1 MCNHHYSLVTLA
13 LIAFLFLACKEE
25 PYVPVSYLTVIPA
38 TVEIMEGEETDLSV
52 WIRPDDATDKTVSW
66 SSRNPSLVQVDPNG
80 HVITLAPGETTIVAQ
95 VTDKTAE
102 CHITILR
109 SPYNTRITF
118 SDPGVESALV
128 AAFDANG
135 DGWISEGEA
144 SDVTTMEG
152 VFGDR
157 KDFRSFDEFRYF
169 THITRLPDHFFE
181 NWSSL
186 QSIVLPGALK
196 EIGERAFAGCSNLLE
211 LSLPDGVS
219 RIGDSAFSGC
229 RQLTSFRVPKDIE
242 ILPPSMLEGCSG
254 LLSVVLPEKV
264 RWIRERAFAGCSGL
278 KGMDLGYALL
288 RIDCGAFAECTSL
301 VSLHLPASVTEIA
314 EDLFSGC
321 TALTDCPVY
330 VGVKTIGAGA
340 FRNCRALPELFL
352 PESVESIGAE
362 AFLGCSS
369 LSWIRTERRIPA
381 AGADAMFGD
390 TGTCPVEI
398 PVEGWDL
405 YRAEPNWNLYE
416 SRFSLIL
423 HVASPEPV
431 DLGLSVKWASFNVGA
446 TVPEEFGMY
455 FAWGETEEKNDYS
468 WARYRWCR
476 SKNDELFPYELIK
489 YNYDSKWGIVDDL
502 DVLEPADD
510 AAHIKLGGTWRMP
523 TAEEMQELLA
533 HCLFRKMTLNGV
545 KGFKCSSLVKGYEDQ
560 WIFFPNAGAA
570 NGESY
575 YVDGNYAHYA
585 TATLDRGS
593 STPRYAKVLKYSVSY
608 VYFDSVIRHCGISV
622 RAVCP

>member
-38 TVEIMEGEETDLSV
+38 TVEIMEGEQTSLSV

-66 SSRNPSLVQVDPNG
+66 SSRNPSLVLVDPNG

-109 SPYNTRITF
+109 SPYNSRITF

-144 SDVTTMEG
+144 SDVTTIEG

-254 LLSVVLPEKV
+254 LLSVVLPDKV

-278 KGMDLGYALL
+278 KGMDLGHALL
-288 RIDCGAFAECTSL
+288 RIDCGLCGMYQPRFLTFACL
-301 VSLHLPASVTEIA
+301 RY
-314 EDLFSGC
+314 G
-321 TALTDCPVY
+321 
-330 VGVKTIGAGA
+330 
-340 FRNCRALPELFL
+340 NCRGPVLRLYSADGLSGLCGCQDHWRGCLPELQGFARVI
-352 PESVESIGAE
+352 PAGIRGIHRGGG
-362 AFLGCSS
+362 FLG
-369 LSWIRTERRIPA
+369 LFFVVPDPY
-381 AGADAMFGD
+381 GAPD
-390 TGTCPVEI
+390 TGVRRQC
-398 PVEGWDL
+398 
-405 YRAEPNWNLYE
+405 
-416 SRFSLIL
+416 
-423 HVASPEPV
+423 HVR
-431 DLGLSVKWASFNVGA
+431 
-446 TVPEEFGMY
+446 
-455 FAWGETEEKNDYS
+455 
-468 WARYRWCR
+468 RYRH
-476 SKNDELFPYELIK
+476 LP
-489 YNYDSKWGIVDDL
+489 G
-502 DVLEPADD
+502 
-510 AAHIKLGGTWRMP
+510 
-523 TAEEMQELLA
+523 
-533 HCLFRKMTLNGV
+533 
-545 KGFKCSSLVKGYEDQ
+545 
-560 WIFFPNAGAA
+560 
-570 NGESY
+570 
-575 YVDGNYAHYA
+575 
-585 TATLDRGS
+585 
-593 STPRYAKVLKYSVSY
+593 
-608 VYFDSVIRHCGISV
+608 
-622 RAVCP
+622 